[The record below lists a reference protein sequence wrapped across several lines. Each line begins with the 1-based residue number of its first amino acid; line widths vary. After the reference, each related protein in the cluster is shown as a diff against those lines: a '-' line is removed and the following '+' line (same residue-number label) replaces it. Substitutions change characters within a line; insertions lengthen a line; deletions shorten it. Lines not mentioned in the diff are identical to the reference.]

1 MKKKA
6 YKLASLWLSR
16 NNQCYCWE
24 LLAACFYFYCFA
36 LGQKAVFI
44 WHSRCSLYI
53 SLYVLFCCFSPN
65 QTNTQCIH
73 SSPLIAFVGARFD
86 SRPDR
91 ESFFSSPSALST
103 IRDRARARR
112 HIHEFGHD
120 DRHQIRFSYEWGALL
135 VGWMDER
142 YSIAFLFITFHANE
156 VNTRRISERSCDIA
170 VSLNLIQQLPHQ
182 SLPDLNIARWTMKRS
197 QRALYSGLFGSFSS
211 LVQRITGR

>member
-1 MKKKA
+1 MKKKKA

-24 LLAACFYFYCFA
+24 LLAARFYCFA

-53 SLYVLFCCFSPN
+53 SLCVLFCCFSPN

-91 ESFFSSPSALST
+91 ESFFFSLGLIDATRSSASAAAYSRIRAWRSTSNSMPTNGVLSSSDEWKRD
-103 IRDRARARR
+103 IRS
-112 HIHEFGHD
+112 
-120 DRHQIRFSYEWGALL
+120 RFSLL
-135 VGWMDER
+135 RFMLTRWTWEEFQNDLAI
-142 YSIAFLFITFHANE
+142 SQWIWIWFNSFLINHCPT
-156 VNTRRISERSCDIA
+156 C
-170 VSLNLIQQLPHQ
+170 VSL
-182 SLPDLNIARWTMKRS
+182 SGRWK
-197 QRALYSGLFGSFSS
+197 
-211 LVQRITGR
+211 GRNAHYTADYLAFFRL